1 MFMALHLQ
9 SLDCIC
15 WPKRSHISR

>member
-1 MFMALHLQ
+1 MALHLQ